1 MLGQP
6 TIPSPAGVWEK
17 AMWEKGDDSSASAN
31 FTLDRRSLLRG
42 VVFVTGAAATG
53 VTSAKS
59 EIWEEGDT
67 QCRPAIQEIV
77 PEYPID
83 DNLLVDFIKVSEL
96 LTGVKP
102 LDQRIGSQYLDRYAR
117 HPELTKLLPPLIK
130 AYRDLTSGS
139 AKQLPSEEL
148 ATQFNKSV
156 MADSVVAPAAE
167 QLIYLWYI
175 SAFFL
180 PADHT
185 AASRNWIYGTPEQ
198 YDRALLWTVAHAHAP
213 MTRGGPNGHWAR
225 PPILRT

>member
-1 MLGQP
+1 M
-6 TIPSPAGVWEK
+6 WEK
-17 AMWEKGDDSSASAN
+17 ADDSSASAN

-53 VTSAKS
+53 VTKA

-67 QCRPAIQEIV
+67 QCRPAIKEVV

-130 AYRDLTSGS
+130 SYRDLTSSSG
-139 AKQLPSEEL
+139 KQLSSEEL

-156 MADSVVAPAAE
+156 MADSVAAPAAE
-167 QLIYLWYI
+167 QLIYLWYV